1 MESASRDA
9 TSTPAVLFIYINT
22 QRFTCGVNPLRCGK
36 SCSHYNYYNPIYI
49 VKTSL
54 QVFPGRLSPGRVFS
68 HYPGRF
74 FPGRPVYCALPQGLG
89 SPPNSLP
96 RLRETP
102 YDTRGLPCSYQ
113 RSVDIPST
121 QKGRVSANSLYP
133 SD

>member
-1 MESASRDA
+1 MSAVSY
-9 TSTPAVLFIYINT
+9 IYINT
-22 QRFTCGVNPLRCGK
+22 QRFTCGENLLRCGN

-49 VKTSL
+49 VKTSI
-54 QVFPGRLSPGRVFS
+54 QVFPGRLSRGRVFA

-74 FPGRPVYCALPQGLG
+74 FPGNS
-89 SPPNSLP
+89 SPGDQLSTAPSPRDSEVPLNSLP

-113 RSVDIPST
+113 RSVDISGT
-121 QKGRVSANSLYP
+121 QKGRVSPNSLYP